1 MFHTISRDPPTGSQ
15 TVHETAPHVKSIMI
29 AGPHGTGKRML
40 VNAICSE
47 LGANL
52 IDLTAENICGRYPGK
67 EEKKNFWLTWF
78 TNILISHI
86 LSHIWHIFN
95 GILTLVEWGFL
106 TKTLGMENSSICN
119 CQSNVIDWSL
129 GINCDEHEIVDWIS
143 THLKSEDWF
152 AR

>member
-1 MFHTISRDPPTGSQ
+1 MFHTKSRDPPTGSQ

-67 EEKKNFWLTWF
+67 EEELFMLVLECLDTVKYLAY
-78 TNILISHI
+78 
-86 LSHIWHIFN
+86 IW
-95 GILTLVEWGFL
+95 
-106 TKTLGMENSSICN
+106 
-119 CQSNVIDWSL
+119 
-129 GINCDEHEIVDWIS
+129 
-143 THLKSEDWF
+143 
-152 AR
+152 